1 MQGAILFYMAGVE
14 AFIGGRVVFGLA
26 ACLLFT
32 VYQGTIGNMEIFR
45 VVFCFD
51 ENLVAQVQAAA
62 ASLLDARG
70 LDDHFEIHCVCTE
83 AAGGVKTPLEH
94 VIKRR
99 DPASVLVMHCMENP
113 YENAYQVRNIS
124 AGTYLRLALPGLLP
138 EVDRILYMDADV
150 LVRESLTPLW
160 ETPMGGMALAA
171 VKGAVNLS
179 DKWEWNSERPYW
191 HLLSG
196 AKGGYI
202 NAGVT
207 LLHLSEIR
215 KRGLDVRWHELTG
228 EKFYYQD
235 QDILNITCQGAIS
248 YLPPKY
254 NRLAYL
260 EDKDFGQFV
269 TEGIYT
275 REEAREAQ
283 QSPAIIHYA
292 GDKPWK
298 RYDTNLGSL
307 WWDYINAQP
316 DLKDL
321 FDEEKARRYHG
332 PTLIGR
338 AVRRVKRIFG
348 GEE

>member
-1 MQGAILFYMAGVE
+1 ML
-14 AFIGGRVVFGLA
+14 
-26 ACLLFT
+26 
-32 VYQGTIGNMEIFR
+32 R

-51 ENLVAQVQAAA
+51 ENLLTQVQAAA

-70 LDDHFEIHCVCTE
+70 ADDHFELHCVCTR
-83 AAGGVKTPLEH
+83 AAQAVEMPLEQI
-94 VIKRR
+94 IKRR
-99 DPASVLVMHCMENP
+99 DADSVLVMHCVENP
-113 YENAYQVRNIS
+113 FENAYEVRDIS

-150 LVRESLTPLW
+150 LVRESLAPLW
-160 ETPMGGMALAA
+160 ETPMEGMLLAA

-215 KRGLDVRWHELTG
+215 KRGLDARWHELTR

-235 QDILNITCQGAIS
+235 QDILNMTCQGAIS

-260 EDKDFGQFV
+260 EDNDFGQFV
-269 TEGIYT
+269 EEGIYT
-275 REEAREAQ
+275 REEVREAV

-298 RYDTNLGSL
+298 RFDTNLGSL
-307 WWDYINAQP
+307 WWDYVNAQP
-316 DLKDL
+316 DLKDM

-332 PTLIGR
+332 PTFVQR
-338 AVRRVKRIFG
+338 AVRKIQKLFG
-348 GEE
+348 GEKL

>member
-1 MQGAILFYMAGVE
+1 ML
-14 AFIGGRVVFGLA
+14 
-26 ACLLFT
+26 
-32 VYQGTIGNMEIFR
+32 R

-51 ENLVAQVQAAA
+51 ENLVSQVQAAA

-70 LDDHFEIHCVCTE
+70 ADDHFEIHCVCTRT
-83 AAGGVKTPLEH
+83 AQTVQTPLEQI
-94 VIKRR
+94 VRQR
-99 DPASVLVMHCMENP
+99 DPDSTLVIHCMDNP
-113 YENAYQVRNIS
+113 YENAYQVRDIS

-138 EVDRILYMDADV
+138 EVDKILYMDADV
-150 LVRESLTPLW
+150 LVRESLAPLW
-160 ETPMGGMALAA
+160 ETPMEGMLLAA

-215 KRGLDVRWHELTG
+215 KRGLDARWHELTR

-269 TEGIYT
+269 KEGIYT
-275 REEAREAQ
+275 QEELRETLE
-283 QSPAIIHYA
+283 SPAIVHYA

-298 RYDTNLGSL
+298 RFDTNLGSL
-307 WWDYINAQP
+307 WWDYVNAQP

-321 FDEEKARRYHG
+321 FDEKKARRYHG
-332 PTLIGR
+332 PTFVQR
-338 AVRRVKRIFG
+338 AVRRVRRLLFG
-348 GEE
+348 EA

>member
-1 MQGAILFYMAGVE
+1 
-14 AFIGGRVVFGLA
+14 
-26 ACLLFT
+26 
-32 VYQGTIGNMEIFR
+32 MEIFR

-51 ENLVAQVQAAA
+51 ENLVSQVQAAA

-70 LDDHFEIHCVCTE
+70 PGDHFELHCVCTK
-83 AAGGVKTPLEH
+83 AAGIAQAPLEQ

-113 YENAYQVRNIS
+113 YENAYQVRDIS
-124 AGTYLRLALPGLLP
+124 AGTYLRLVLPGILP

-150 LVRESLTPLW
+150 LVRESLAPLW
-160 ETPMGGMALAA
+160 QTPMEGMALAA

-179 DKWEWNSERPYW
+179 DKWEWNSDRPYW
-191 HLLSG
+191 HLLAG
-196 AKGGYI
+196 ARGGYI

-207 LLHLSEIR
+207 LLNLAEIR
-215 KRGLDVRWHELTG
+215 KRGLDARWHELVG
-228 EKFYYQD
+228 ERFYYQD
-235 QDILNITCQGAIS
+235 QDILNITCQGVIA

-269 TEGIYT
+269 VEGIYT
-275 REEAREAQ
+275 REEEREALRF
-283 QSPAIIHYA
+283 PAIIHYA

-307 WWDYINAQP
+307 WWEYINAQP

-338 AVRRVKRIFG
+338 AVRRVRRIFG

>member
-1 MQGAILFYMAGVE
+1 M
-14 AFIGGRVVFGLA
+14 RVA
-26 ACLLFT
+26 
-32 VYQGTIGNMEIFR
+32 
-45 VVFCFD
+45 FCFD
-51 ENLVAQVQAAA
+51 ENLVTQVQAAA
-62 ASLLDARG
+62 ASLLDSRSPG
-70 LDDHFEIHCVCTE
+70 EHFEIHCVCT
-83 AAGGVKTPLEH
+83 KTAENVQEPLEQ

-99 DPASVLVMHCMENP
+99 DPASALVMHCMENP
-113 YENAYQVRNIS
+113 YENAYQVRDIS

-138 EVDRILYMDADV
+138 ETDKILYMDVDV
-150 LVRESLTPLW
+150 LVRESLAPVW
-160 ETPMGGMALAA
+160 EMPMEKRALAA

-179 DKWEWNSERPYW
+179 EKWEWNSDRPYW

-196 AKGGYI
+196 MKGGYI

-207 LLHLSEIR
+207 FLNLAEVR
-215 KRGLDVRWHELTG
+215 RRGLDARWHELTG
-228 EKFYYQD
+228 ERFYYQD
-235 QDILNITCQGAIS
+235 QDILNITCQGAIA

-275 REEAREAQ
+275 REEEREALR
-283 QSPAIIHYA
+283 SPAIIHYA

-307 WWDYINAQP
+307 WWDYVNAQP

-332 PTLIGR
+332 PTLGQR
-338 AVRRVKRIFG
+338 AVRKVKKLFVR
-348 GEE
+348 EKL